1 MGILPKWNF
10 IRLHIHLSKNWS
22 FLSCIELRKLYEDI
36 WTLNK
41 TWSNWSHTIFHLPN
55 SAVFNL
61 PEGKLLSYFNVV
73 PNGHILDVPN
83 AFLGLLYYSAI
94 FIIESFIYHLPSI
107 IEYMRYI
114 TFTFNTLA
122 MSSSIYL
129 AYKLIMLQ
137 ELCILCWTTH
147 LLNTLL
153 LVHYGKR
160 LLRGGHVKRKDKKEW

>member
-1 MGILPKWNF
+1 MQLSYLP
-10 IRLHIHLSKNWS
+10 H
-22 FLSCIELRKLYEDI
+22 
-36 WTLNK
+36 
-41 TWSNWSHTIFHLPN
+41 

-61 PEGKLLSYFNVV
+61 PEGRLLSYFNVV
-73 PNGHILDVPN
+73 PNGHMLDVPN

-94 FIIESFIYHLPSI
+94 FTIESFIYHLPSI
-107 IEYMRYI
+107 VESMRYI
-114 TFTFNTLA
+114 TFAFNSLA

-129 AYKLIMLQ
+129 AWKLIMLQ

-160 LLRGGHVKRKDKKEW
+160 LLKGGDVIRKDKAD